1 MGLEEP
7 YDGLKPIISKG
18 VQGPAPPENFWKLNA
33 GKCILA
39 FCALRLWHQRDEL
52 SYNYTVTIK
61 ERQSKISITQP
72 CKQIVEWYFL
82 HLYGGFAE
90 VNDRHCKFM
99 FLLSLSLDRIN
110 IISSLYLDSWSNE
123 SSQRSLAEKPA
134 NFAGYWLL
142 YTTLEKCHCKLQ
154 GPIKSRNFGSKLTHL
169 CGFWLDISFFSH
181 VKTHRSQFSLDIS
194 FFSRL
199 KTIVYSSDWLELICI
214 W

>member
-1 MGLEEP
+1 M
-7 YDGLKPIISKG
+7 
-18 VQGPAPPENFWKLNA
+18 
-33 GKCILA
+33 
-39 FCALRLWHQRDEL
+39 
-52 SYNYTVTIK
+52 TIK
-61 ERQSKISITQP
+61 ERQSEISITQP
-72 CKQIVEWYFL
+72 CKQIVEWYFFASL
-82 HLYGGFAE
+82 WWFCWSKRQALQIYVFIEPKFRPDKHHL
-90 VNDRHCKFM
+90 
-99 FLLSLSLDRIN
+99 LTIN
-110 IISSLYLDSWSNE
+110 YLDSWSNE

-142 YTTLEKCHCKLQ
+142 YTTLEKCHCRLQ